1 MLLLMIWNENQ
12 SHNETLFHIYVDD
25 FYKKKKPTRF
35 GKNVEKLE
43 YFCTVGGMQ
52 NDAAALVNS
61 ERDTSAPMFT
71 ATLFAITKMQT

>member
-1 MLLLMIWNENQ
+1 M
-12 SHNETLFHIYVDD
+12 
-25 FYKKKKPTRF
+25 
-35 GKNVEKLE
+35 EKLE

>member
-1 MLLLMIWNENQ
+1 MRHYFISMWMIF
-12 SHNETLFHIYVDD
+12 T
-25 FYKKKKPTRF
+25 KKEKKNPTRF